1 MMSNQSSP
9 FTVTIEITPKVVRLL
24 VTEPSGDVLKAEFR
38 AYPGHN
44 RALMSVLEGLA
55 LWSGHPLCV
64 AIVAEQPVSHSLGL
78 GSFGGDDW
86 PESNALVDF
95 AFIETD
101 DSEHPDKRRG
111 IRGVG
116 DFRKLRRIDRYRRG
130 LR

>member
-24 VTEPSGDVLKAEFR
+24 VTEPGGDVLKAEFR

-78 GSFGGDDW
+78 GGFGAEW
-86 PESNALVDF
+86 PETNALVDF

-101 DSEHPDKRRG
+101 DNESPSERREIG
-111 IRGVG
+111 GVG
-116 DFRKLRRIDRYRRG
+116 DFRKLRRIDHYRLG

>member
-1 MMSNQSSP
+1 MMSKQSSP
-9 FTVTIEITPKVVRLL
+9 FTVTVTVEITPKVVRLL

-64 AIVAEQPVSHSLGL
+64 AIVAEQPVSHSLG
-78 GSFGGDDW
+78 
-86 PESNALVDF
+86 
-95 AFIETD
+95 
-101 DSEHPDKRRG
+101 
-111 IRGVG
+111 VG
-116 DFRKLRRIDRYRRG
+116 DFRKLRRIDRHRRG